1 MGRNTAAVFFGF
13 LLVVAVVEGFATDTP
28 KEKIPAGAKVFVAPM
43 PDGFDTYLK
52 DALAEKKVPV
62 QVVTARED
70 ADYEITGQSET
81 QKAGKA
87 KKAILLDWHSNEQ
100 ASIQVANIKS
110 GAVVFAY
117 SVNKQSSV
125 HGRRSTAEAC
135 AKHIKD
141 SIATK

>member
-1 MGRNTAAVFFGF
+1 MERKITAVFFGF
-13 LLVVAVVEGFATDTP
+13 LLVVAVAAGFTTDPP

-62 QVVTARED
+62 QVVAARED
-70 ADYEITGQSET
+70 AEYEITGQSET

-125 HGRRSTAEAC
+125 HGKRSTAEAC
-135 AKHIKD
+135 AKHIKE
-141 SIATK
+141 SVATK